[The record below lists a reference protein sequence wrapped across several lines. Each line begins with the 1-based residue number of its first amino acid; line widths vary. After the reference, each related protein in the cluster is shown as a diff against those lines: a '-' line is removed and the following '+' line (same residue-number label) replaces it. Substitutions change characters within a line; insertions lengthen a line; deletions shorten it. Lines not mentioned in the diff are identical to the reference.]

1 MTTWSAAGKVAA
13 TRDMLGRADRSP
25 PNSCITVAR
34 LNRGAEPPLP
44 LVCERGRID
53 RSEMHLPDISVAQ
66 IPIALKL
73 KADNIVRRHYLLI
86 GTAGSGLIAGL
97 PLILNSTNT
106 W

>member
-1 MTTWSAAGKVAA
+1 VQSRLYLAYASGAG
-13 TRDMLGRADRSP
+13 S
-25 PNSCITVAR
+25 IAR
-34 LNRGAEPPLP
+34 RCT
-44 LVCERGRID
+44 LVG
-53 RSEMHLPDISVAQ
+53 LPDISVAQ

-86 GTAGSGLIAGL
+86 GTAGSGLVAGL